1 MNEFLQSIDWPTVWT
16 QLLLWGGRLGAAL
29 AVFWIG
35 KWLAR
40 RAALLLERLV
50 GRSGADPLIA
60 SFVRN
65 LAFGLGLAIVLI
77 AALDLVGIPN
87 ASLLTAL
94 GAAGLAIGL
103 ALQGSL
109 SNLAAGVLLIL
120 FRPFSVG
127 HFVEVA
133 GQSGSVETVSLLF
146 TVLRT
151 PDNRQVTLPNSQ
163 VMGNP
168 IVNVSAKTTRRI
180 DLVIGVGY
188 RHDPQQ
194 ALDVIARVL
203 ADEPRL
209 LEDPAP
215 ALWVMNLGESSVD
228 LAVRPWVKAEDFWS
242 VRSDLLRNIKQALD
256 DAGIEIPFPQ
266 RTMHMLRPP
275 ESERRD

>member
-1 MNEFLQSIDWPTVWT
+1 MNDYLQSIEWNLVWNQT
-16 QLLLWGGRLGAAL
+16 LLWSGKLAAAL
-29 AVFWIG
+29 AIFWIG

-40 RAALLLERLV
+40 RFARLLERLV
-50 GRSGADPLIA
+50 TRSGADPLISA
-60 SFVRN
+60 FARN

-77 AALDLVGIPN
+77 AALELVGIPN

-109 SNLAAGVLLIL
+109 SNLASGVLLII

-133 GQSGSVETVSLLF
+133 GQSGNVETVSLLF

-151 PDNRQVTLPNSQ
+151 PDNRQITLPNSQ

-168 IVNVSAKTTRRI
+168 IVNFSAQTTRRI
-180 DLVIGVGY
+180 DLLIGVGY
-188 RHDPQQ
+188 QHDPQQ
-194 ALDVIARVL
+194 ALEVIAKVL
-203 ADEPRL
+203 AGEPRL
-209 LEDPAP
+209 LAEPAP
-215 ALWVMNLGESSVD
+215 SLWVNQLGESSVD
-228 LAVRPWVKAEDFWS
+228 LAVRPWVKSDDYWP

-256 DAGIEIPFPQ
+256 EAGIEIPFPQ
-266 RTMHMLRPP
+266 RTMHMLRPAKG
-275 ESERRD
+275 EA